1 MLRIALILALLTA
14 AGALVV
20 TQFVT
25 KPKVVE
31 LVENLKTTTENL
43 NQTTAA
49 KTKAEAEAKTAKA
62 AAEATAKEL
71 ANTKTERDSAQ
82 EEAQKQTVR
91 ADKLQNDLT
100 GVTKQRNEAQQ
111 ELAQWQALSVRPDQ
125 VKALQADLKK
135 AGEERDEISILK
147 KGVEKQLAKTEAELA
162 KYTKDK
168 EKVVEM
174 PGLKGLVVAADGQ
187 WNFVVLDVG
196 EAAGAKEG
204 GIVMV
209 RRGDKLIGKAKIIT
223 VEANRSVANLMSDW
237 KQGDVAVA
245 AGDSVLY

>member
-31 LVENLKTTTENL
+31 LDENLKTTTENL

>member
-25 KPKVVE
+25 KPEVVKLDE
-31 LVENLKTTTENL
+31 TLKATTEDL

-71 ANTKTERDSAQ
+71 ANTKTERDSFQ
-82 EEAQKQTVR
+82 EESQKQTVR

-135 AGEERDEISILK
+135 AGEERDEIAILK

-174 PGLKGLVVAADGQ
+174 PGLKGSVVAADGQ
-187 WNFVVLDVG
+187 WSFVVLDVG
-196 EAAGAKEG
+196 EASGAKEG

-223 VEANRSVANLMSDW
+223 VETNRSVANLLADW